1 MTTTELTT
9 EQMLQQIEQT
19 KQEWLDQNAEYQH
32 LRQQHQ
38 RNERSLEAARQQYES
53 LSAEWRGKAH
63 SSGLKASGEARSL
76 LEESMAARTEA
87 HHLELLVEEGP
98 AVLAE
103 KAEEAEVAKLRYYDT
118 VRKYQAPIMK
128 DRLEKARAAILDAP
142 GLAEAMEVLSQYIA
156 AVKHHHMEK
165 SKLQI
170 GYHEFDAWG
179 LVGSDDMELILDFT
193 RNRINREEV
202 VPFLESIGLN
212 MNAALPEE
220 LQPPEL

>member
-1 MTTTELTT
+1 MTTTELTP

-19 KQEWLDQNAEYQH
+19 KQEWLDQKVEYEH

-38 RNERSLEAARQQYES
+38 RNERSLKAAREQHES

-63 SSGLKASGEARSL
+63 LSGLKASGEVRAL

-87 HHLELLVEEGP
+87 NHLELLVEEGP
-98 AVLAE
+98 AVLSE
-103 KAEEAEVAKLRYYDT
+103 KADQAKEAGARYLETLRD
-118 VRKYQAPIMK
+118 YQAPIMK
-128 DRLEKARAAILDAP
+128 DRLGKARAAIQDIP
-142 GLAEAMEVLSQYIA
+142 EVAEAMEVLGQYIA
-156 AVKHHHMEK
+156 AVWRHHMNK

-170 GYHEFDAWG
+170 GYHEFDHWS

-202 VPFLESIGLN
+202 IPFLESIGLN
-212 MNAALPEE
+212 LKEPLPEE
-220 LQPPEL
+220 LQEIKP